1 MKIKHLIYSL
11 VFILG
16 IATMGSCNKHTCP
29 TYATSGQS
37 KKRKKA
43 KKPKKN
49 APWHKS
55 KSMKKGKN
63 SGRHAPK

>member
-1 MKIKHLIYSL
+1 MKVKHLIYSL

-16 IATMGSCNKHTCP
+16 ISTIGACNKHTCP

-37 KKRKKA
+37 KKRKKT

-55 KSMKKGKN
+55 KTMKKGK
-63 SGRHAPK
+63 SGNGVSPG